1 MGNVYFLSQLEAERL
16 APVSGAAMI
25 SITDPDKAPA
35 QLGQWD
41 YLLRESFYDG
51 GYSRE
56 TIRTMKESFPFK
68 YASYIDAEQA
78 QRIVGFL
85 ENLIQK
91 GVREIYVHCYY
102 GRSHS
107 GAVAMYLRD
116 KYGFTPNKEIERPNR
131 TVYKLLENPL
141 RYEALIASYTKTAPS
156 APAPKTFIGQLKA
169 FLGL

>member
-1 MGNVYFLSQLEAERL
+1 MAKVYFISQLEAERL
-16 APVSGAAMI
+16 APVNGAAMI
-25 SITDPDKAPA
+25 SITDPDKAPV
-35 QLGQWD
+35 QLGQWE

-56 TIRTMKESFPFK
+56 TIHTMKESFPFK
-68 YASYIDAEQA
+68 YASYINAEQA

-85 ENLIQK
+85 EEHIQK

-102 GRSHS
+102 GRSRS

-131 TVYKLLENPL
+131 TVYKLLVNPL
-141 RYEALIASYTKTAPS
+141 RYVALIDSYSKPAPS
-156 APAPKTFIGQLKA
+156 APASKTILGQLKA

>member
-56 TIRTMKESFPFK
+56 TIRTMKESIPFK
-68 YASYIDAEQA
+68 YASYFDAEQA
-78 QRIVGFL
+78 QIRFHPEQG
-85 ENLIQK
+85 
-91 GVREIYVHCYY
+91 
-102 GRSHS
+102 
-107 GAVAMYLRD
+107 
-116 KYGFTPNKEIERPNR
+116 NR
-131 TVYKLLENPL
+131 
-141 RYEALIASYTKTAPS
+141 
-156 APAPKTFIGQLKA
+156 APKPYGVQAARKSAAL
-169 FLGL
+169 